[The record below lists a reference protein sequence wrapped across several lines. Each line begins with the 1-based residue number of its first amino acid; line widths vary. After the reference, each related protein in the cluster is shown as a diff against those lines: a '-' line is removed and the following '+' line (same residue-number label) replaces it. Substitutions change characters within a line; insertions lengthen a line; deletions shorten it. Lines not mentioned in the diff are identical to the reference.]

1 MTNRILQVVFLQ
13 MFGDPSVNPNNYP
26 IRSLENVC
34 LYLSD
39 GSHFTP
45 PFFETGLPFITVKH
59 VKDDGI
65 DFSDC
70 SFISNDDYERLKKNC
85 NPKPGDVLFSK
96 DGTVGKVVSIDFN
109 KEFIVLSSLAII
121 RPDPRAINQKFLEYL
136 LKNKSILK
144 QATDM
149 KSGSAIRRIIV
160 KDVKRI
166 QVPIPP
172 KELQEK
178 FASIVEQVEALRN
191 RQKQSTQE
199 ITKLF
204 NSLMSKAFQGV
215 LVRDMPETEQS
226 QQTLLVQLTYVISMR
241 ISSTV
246 FWRYII
252 YHFSTQ
258 GARKWK
264 KSHVLQN

>member
-13 MFGDPSVNPNNYP
+13 MFGEPSVNPNNYP
-26 IRSLENVC
+26 IRSLESVC

-45 PFFETGLPFITVKH
+45 TFFQTGIPFITVKR
-59 VKDDGI
+59 VKEDRI

-70 SFISNDDYERLKKNC
+70 SFILNDDYKILKKNC

-121 RPDPRAINQKFLEYL
+121 RPDPRVVNQKFLEYL

-149 KSGSAIRRIIV
+149 KSGSAMPRRIIV
-160 KDVKRI
+160 KDVKADSSSNSHQKRFKRNLLLLLNKLETI
-166 QVPIPP
+166 
-172 KELQEK
+172 
-178 FASIVEQVEALRN
+178 RN
-191 RQKQSTQE
+191 RQKQSIQE

-204 NSLMSKAFQGV
+204 NSLMSKAFPG
-215 LVRDMPETEQS
+215 RAGS
-226 QQTLLVQLTYVISMR
+226 
-241 ISSTV
+241 
-246 FWRYII
+246 
-252 YHFSTQ
+252 
-258 GARKWK
+258 
-264 KSHVLQN
+264 

>member
-1 MTNRILQVVFLQ
+1 MDI
-13 MFGDPSVNPNNYP
+13 PSVNPNNYP
-26 IRSLENVC
+26 ICSLENVC

-160 KDVKRI
+160 KDIKRI

-178 FASIVEQVEALRN
+178 FASIVEKVEALRN

-215 LVRDMPETEQS
+215 LVRDMPETEQP
-226 QQTLLVQLTYVISMR
+226 QQTLT
-241 ISSTV
+241 
-246 FWRYII
+246 
-252 YHFSTQ
+252 
-258 GARKWK
+258 
-264 KSHVLQN
+264 KSPTLDNYEES